1 MNSRE
6 GDGWYTEKMELKRTS
21 HTVYETKYHLVWA
34 PKYRKWILRGDVRKR
49 VEELF
54 YEIAENHS
62 EDEIDTIEVAED
74 HVHLF
79 VSFPPRMSIS
89 NVVGK
94 LKSITA
100 SVIFEEHPEVKR
112 ELWGRHF
119 WQVGYFVRTSRDQV
133 TTEMIRNYI
142 EYHNKEEE
150 TPSQLKL
157 F

>member
-1 MNSRE
+1 
-6 GDGWYTEKMELKRTS
+6 MELKRTS

-34 PKYRKWILRGDVRKR
+34 PKYRKWLLRGDVRKR

-54 YEIAENHS
+54 YEIAENH
-62 EDEIDTIEVAED
+62 EIEIDTLEVAKD

-100 SVIFEEHPEVKR
+100 SAIFREHPEVKR
-112 ELWGRHF
+112 ELWGGHF
-119 WQVGYFVRTSRDQV
+119 WQVGYFVRTSGDQV
-133 TTEMIRNYI
+133 TTDIIRNYI
-142 EYHNKEEE
+142 EYHNF
-150 TPSQLKL
+150 S
-157 F
+157 FR

>member
-6 GDGWYTEKMELKRTS
+6 GLGWYTEKMELKRTS

-34 PKYRKWILRGDVRKR
+34 PKYRKWVLRGDVRKR

-54 YEIAENHS
+54 YEIAENH
-62 EDEIDTIEVAED
+62 EIEVDTLEIAED

-100 SVIFEEHPEVKR
+100 SVIFEEQPEVKR
-112 ELWGRHF
+112 ELWGGHF
-119 WQVGYFVRTSRDQV
+119 WQVGYFVRTSGDQV

-142 EYHNKEEE
+142 EYHNKEEK
-150 TPSQLKL
+150 TLKQLEL

>member
-1 MNSRE
+1 MA
-6 GDGWYTEKMELKRTS
+6 LKRTS

-34 PKYRKWILRGDVRKR
+34 PKYRKWILRGDIQKR

-54 YEIAENHS
+54 REIAEQH
-62 EDEIDTIEVAED
+62 DVEIDTLEVAED

-89 NVVGK
+89 SVVGK

-100 SVIFEEHPEVKR
+100 SVIFREYPEVKR
-112 ELWGRHF
+112 ELWGGHF
-119 WQVGYFVRTSRDQV
+119 WQVGYFVRTSGDQV
-133 TTEMIRNYI
+133 TTEIIRNYI
-142 EYHNKEEE
+142 EYHRKEEK
-150 TPSQLKL
+150 TPNQLKL

>member
-1 MNSRE
+1 M
-6 GDGWYTEKMELKRTS
+6 
-21 HTVYETKYHLVWA
+21 
-34 PKYRKWILRGDVRKR
+34 RGDVRER

-54 YEIAENHS
+54 YEIAENH
-62 EDEIDTIEVAED
+62 EIEIDTIEIAED

-79 VSFPPRMSIS
+79 VTFPPRMSIS

-100 SVIFEEHPEVKR
+100 SEILREHPEVKR
-112 ELWGRHF
+112 ELWGGHF
-119 WQVGYFVRTSRDQV
+119 WQVGYFVRTSGDQV

-142 EYHNKEEE
+142 EYHKNEEKS
-150 TPSQLKL
+150 PKQLKL